1 MNSYLT
7 VKIEREIEGL
17 EISKKS
23 KKNQLCGCFQ
33 IIQLYL
39 SEWIVPKK
47 LLIDL

>member
-23 KKNQLCGCFQ
+23 KKINCVVAFK
-33 IIQLYL
+33 LYNYTYPNEL
-39 SEWIVPKK
+39 SLKNY
-47 LLIDL
+47 